1 MPPDRRI
8 SSGRAHHSRWVLS
21 TVVIALM
28 VTACGGN
35 SGAPKRHTAHT
46 ASRSG
51 THSGAPASGQPLPV
65 DPAQPVT
72 VRATV
77 PGTVRT
83 GLPESFLGLSME
95 YWDLPAF
102 HSRPAALDRVLSLLH
117 VPGDGPLLLR
127 VGGDSADQA
136 YWGRHPSPRLGPWPY
151 RVTRGWLHT
160 LAAVVRSA
168 HVHVILDLNLA
179 AGAPRMA
186 ARFARAALRTLPRGS
201 LAGFEIGNEP
211 DIYHHW
217 VNYHRAGRAGLFT
230 SSGEW
235 DQFSPA
241 RYAEAF
247 DTYARALA
255 RVAPNVPLAGPAT
268 ARPLRDI
275 AWERRLLAMERS
287 RVAMITVHRYPLTA
301 CAHRNARNF
310 STVTRVL
317 STRIAAGLG
326 TVVAPALAL
335 ARQAELPLRMTELNS
350 VTCGGRRGVSNTFAS
365 ALWAPDALFSLWKA
379 GLAGANIHVRQGAA
393 NAAFW
398 MSRHGLRARPL
409 LYGLALFAR
418 VLGRRGQLAHLRVAR
433 SSPSV
438 RLWAVRSAR
447 RLRLLVLDKGPH
459 PARLVLRVPSR
470 GPALIQR
477 LSAPSVSATSGV
489 RLAGQTLAAS
499 GRWVGHRQTTDVT
512 PGPGRRYRIRVP
524 AYSAALISFE
534 F

>member
-8 SSGRAHHSRWVLS
+8 SSGRAHRRWFYFAVA
-21 TVVIALM
+21 IALTI
-28 VTACGGN
+28 TACGGN
-35 SGAPKRHTAHT
+35 ARAPSRNPAHT
-46 ASRSG
+46 GNPRATGGGRV
-51 THSGAPASGQPLPV
+51 ASGHPRPAGRV
-65 DPAQPVT
+65 DPVT
-72 VRATV
+72 VRAAV

-83 GLPESFLGLSME
+83 ALPKSFLGLSME

-102 HSRPAALDRVLSLLH
+102 HSRPAVLDRVLSLLH

-136 YWGRHPSPRLGPWPY
+136 YWGRHPSLRLGPWPY
-151 RVTRGWLHT
+151 HLTGGWLHT
-160 LAAVVRSA
+160 LAEVVRSA
-168 HVHVILDLNLA
+168 HVRAMLDLNLA
-179 AGAPRMA
+179 ARSPAMA
-186 ARFARAALRTLPRGS
+186 AHFARAALRTLPRGS
-201 LAGFEIGNEP
+201 LTGFEIGNEP

-217 VNYHRAGRAGLFT
+217 VNYHMTGRAGLLT

-241 RYAEAF
+241 RYVEGFAA
-247 DTYARALA
+247 YARALA
-255 RVAPNVPLAGPAT
+255 RVAPNLPLAGPAT

-275 AWERRLLAMERS
+275 AWERRLLTTERS
-287 RVAMITVHRYPLTA
+287 RVGMVTIHRYPLTA

-310 STVTRVL
+310 STVARVL

-326 TVVAPALAL
+326 LVVAPALAL
-335 ARQAELPLRMTELNS
+335 ARQAGLPARLTELNS

-398 MSRHGLRARPL
+398 MSRRGLRARPL

-418 VLGRRGQLAHLRVAR
+418 ALGHRGQLAHLRVAR

-438 RLWAVRSAR
+438 RLWAVRNGR
-447 RLRLLVLDKGPH
+447 RLNLLVLDKGPH
-459 PARLVLRVPSR
+459 PAHLVLRIGSR

-477 LSAPSVSATSGV
+477 LSAPSVEATTGV

-499 GRWVGHRQTTDVT
+499 GRWVGRRTTSRVAR
-512 PGPGRRYRIRVP
+512 GSGRRYRLRVA
-524 AYSAALISFE
+524 AYSAALISFRL
-534 F
+534 